1 VGNLKGG
8 PGPRPAS
15 AGTKK
20 APKVTELPRRSAAP
34 PAATA
39 EAPYFLPGKVD
50 EATSIEVRRP
60 SAARQEES
68 TDPSKPSQPQ
78 KPIFVPKGAP
88 TRETPKDALKKESAE
103 KSAAR
108 VPAPAPILRA
118 PSRHARFRALIGI
131 PIASAAIL
139 VLALALVGR
148 DRAELYRA
156 EIAIAQA
163 LGFWGCLAAALI
175 FDKGDY
181 LRRAWGLQ
189 MICYGLIFAG
199 DLTLTTGMFSNR
211 PWTAL
216 ANGILT
222 LTANA
227 SAMGGTFFLA
237 RTARVA
243 GIQMPGSNVTRR
255 VLSMGALA
263 IALAAAGP
271 AALVSARQVL
281 HGDQGGIMFF
291 ASCMGDIFCF
301 AMIAP
306 LLLTTVA
313 MRGGLLAWPWGF
325 MTASGLAWLTYDGV
339 QTLSPI
345 LLGISAE
352 AARPVSEVARCLA
365 CTCAFSAGLAQRWTI
380 LDVSD

>member
-1 VGNLKGG
+1 MGNVKGK
-8 PGPRPAS
+8 PG
-15 AGTKK
+15 
-20 APKVTELPRRSAAP
+20 PRRSAAP

-39 EAPYFLPGKVD
+39 ETPYFLPGRVD
-50 EATSIEVRRP
+50 EATSVEVRRP
-60 SAARQEES
+60 GASKDDEKTE
-68 TDPSKPSQPQ
+68 PSKPSAPSEPK
-78 KPIFVPKGAP
+78 KPIFVPKGGP
-88 TRETPKDALKKESAE
+88 TREEPKEGPKSVPKSEAAPRSAP
-103 KSAAR
+103 SPPS
-108 VPAPAPILRA
+108 VPVYEP
-118 PSRHARFRALIGI
+118 PSRHARFRWLIAI
-131 PIASAAIL
+131 PLGSAIVLSIAFL
-139 VLALALVGR
+139 LVGP
-148 DRAELYRA
+148 DRAGLYRA
-156 EIAIAQA
+156 DVAICQA

-175 FDKGDY
+175 FDSGDY
-181 LRRAWGLQ
+181 LRRAWVLQ

-199 DLTLTTGMFSNR
+199 DLTLTTGVFSNR
-211 PWTAL
+211 SWAPL

-243 GIQMPGSNVTRR
+243 GIQMPGSDVTRH
-255 VLSMGALA
+255 VLSAIALA
-263 IALAAAGP
+263 IALAAGGP
-271 AALVSARQVL
+271 AAIVSARQVL

-291 ASCMGDIFCF
+291 ASCIGDIFCF

-306 LLLTTVA
+306 LLLTTIA

-339 QTLSPI
+339 QTLAPI

-352 AARPVSEVARCLA
+352 KARPVLEVARCLA

-380 LDVSD
+380 LDVSE